1 MKRSKRFATLAA
13 AATRRVR
20 KALSKGHGSGVSDAS
35 VSTQGA
41 DGRDAFGPPGARPM
55 ATDKDILDGA
65 RALLGA
71 EAEALGLLREVLDAD
86 FIRAVRLLAACEGR
100 VVTTGAGKA
109 GIIARK
115 IAGTLAST
123 GTPSDYLHPGD
134 ALHGDLGRVTRRDVV
149 LALSN
154 SGTTE
159 ELLRLV
165 GPLKDLGVPLLVLT
179 ADARSPLGRH
189 ADVVLDYGRVT
200 EACPLGLA
208 PTTSTTVML
217 ALGDA
222 VAMAVLSERNFT
234 PEEFARF
241 HPAGNLGRSL
251 MRVEEVMRKGEA
263 LPLLASGSTL
273 AQAVERMTST
283 PGRPGAVLVVKP
295 GDVFVGL
302 YTDGD
307 LRRGLLQART
317 DGWSMLD
324 RPIDEFMTA
333 SPTTVRPS
341 ALVGEALRL
350 LRDRQIDQL
359 PVVDEARRAVG
370 LLDIQ
375 DLLAIRALPANP

>member
-1 MKRSKRFATLAA
+1 
-13 AATRRVR
+13 
-20 KALSKGHGSGVSDAS
+20 
-35 VSTQGA
+35 
-41 DGRDAFGPPGARPM
+41 M
-55 ATDKDILDGA
+55 AEDNDILAGA
-65 RALLGA
+65 RALLAA
-71 EAEALGLLREVLDAD
+71 ESEALGLLGAALDED
-86 FIRAVRLLAACEGR
+86 FVRAVRLTVACEGR
-100 VVTTGAGKA
+100 VVTTGIGKA

-123 GTPSDYLHPGD
+123 GTPSDFLHPTE
-134 ALHGDLGRVTRRDVV
+134 ALHGDLGRVSARDLV

-165 GPLKDLGVPLLVLT
+165 GPLKDIGTRLVAIT
-179 ADARSPLGRH
+179 AAADSPLARH

-222 VAMAVLSERNFT
+222 LAMAVLSERAFT

-241 HPAGNLGRSL
+241 HPAGHLGRSL
-251 MRVEEVMRKGEA
+251 MRVEEVMRRGEA
-263 LPLLASGSTL
+263 LPSLPAGASLA
-273 AQAVERMTST
+273 AAIERMTST
-283 PGRPGAVLVVKP
+283 PGRPGAVVIVHRDGSLA
-295 GDVFVGL
+295 GF

-307 LRRGLLQART
+307 LRRSLLHASERGAW
-317 DGWSMLD
+317 DMLS
-324 RPIDEFMTA
+324 RPIDEVMTA
-333 SPTTVRPS
+333 KPTSVRPE

-350 LRDRQIDQL
+350 LRERKIDQL
-359 PVVDEARRAVG
+359 PVVDAGGLAVG

-375 DLLAIRALPANP
+375 DLLDVRALSQVP

>member
-1 MKRSKRFATLAA
+1 
-13 AATRRVR
+13 
-20 KALSKGHGSGVSDAS
+20 
-35 VSTQGA
+35 
-41 DGRDAFGPPGARPM
+41 M

-86 FIRAVRLLAACEGR
+86 FIRAVRMLAACEGR
-100 VVTTGAGKA
+100 VVTTGIGKA

-165 GPLKDLGVPLLVLT
+165 GPLKDLGVPLLALT
-179 ADARSPLGRH
+179 ADARSPLARH

-263 LPLLASGSTL
+263 LPLLPTGSSL

-295 GDVFVGL
+295 DGTFLGL

-317 DGWSMLD
+317 DGWNMLD

-333 SPTTVRPS
+333 NPTTVRPG

-350 LRDRQIDQL
+350 LRDRKIDQL

-375 DLLAIRALPANP
+375 DLLAIRALPVNP